1 MDLNAALILVRIVD
15 KGSFTAAAQELG
27 MTKATVSRRI
37 AELEQHLGVRL
48 LYRSTRQL
56 TLTEA
61 GEQYYLRCSKA
72 VEELAQAE
80 LMLSASQQEVTG
92 TSSRPFPSRRG
103 SWWWVAWWLTF
114 CKPIR
119 GCGWI
124 WS

>member
-37 AELEQHLGVRL
+37 ADLEQHLGVRL

-61 GEQYYLRCSKA
+61 GEQYYLSCS
-72 VEELAQAE
+72 
-80 LMLSASQQEVTG
+80 
-92 TSSRPFPSRRG
+92 
-103 SWWWVAWWLTF
+103 
-114 CKPIR
+114 
-119 GCGWI
+119 
-124 WS
+124 